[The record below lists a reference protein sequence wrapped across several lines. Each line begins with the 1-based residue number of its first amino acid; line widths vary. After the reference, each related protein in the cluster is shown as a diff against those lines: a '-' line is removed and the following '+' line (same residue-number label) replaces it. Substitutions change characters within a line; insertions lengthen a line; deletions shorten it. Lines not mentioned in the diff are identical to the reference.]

1 MKRFKAV
8 YLVLVGLLIGG
19 AMSSALA
26 SDNFGEL
33 NVKAG
38 LNLSTEFKTGQGDV
52 SFSDNLKPCVSFA
65 GEYLIPAEHLVSS
78 LDFLKFGVGLKY
90 LLPTQIETD
99 SLTINGKSAKFSYLP
114 IYFTLQINPFVKSN
128 EEYLKWLFVKGDIG
142 YNAYFSSNFKEV
154 FEQEGISSIK
164 DKGGLYYAF
173 GAGCEFPFG
182 LTLDIMYGIYKSTI
196 EGSILN
202 EETGL
207 ARKDKK
213 DLTYGCVSLNVGY
226 KFKI

>member
-8 YLVLVGLLIGG
+8 YLVLVGLLVGG

-38 LNLSTEFKTGQGDV
+38 LNLSTKLKNEVDV
-52 SFSDNLKPCVSFA
+52 TSSSNNLKPCVSFA
-65 GEYLIPAEHLVSS
+65 GEYLIPAKHLVSS

-90 LLPTQIETD
+90 LLPTQIKTD
-99 SLTINGKSAKFSYLP
+99 ANVVNGKQVKFSYLP

-128 EEYLKWLFVKGDIG
+128 EECLKGLFVKGDIG
-142 YNAYFSSNFKEV
+142 YNAYFSSNLKEV
-154 FEQEGISSIK
+154 MKELGGNFSIK

-173 GAGCEFPFG
+173 GAGYEFPFG
-182 LTLDIMYGIYKSTI
+182 LVFDITYGIYKSSI
-196 EGSILN
+196 EGSSAEGFSSAVDFAYSCVGLN
-202 EETGL
+202 I
-207 ARKDKK
+207 
-213 DLTYGCVSLNVGY
+213 GY